1 MKVTIS
7 ISSTDLAKLR
17 EYMAKH
23 MRDVKAQVSWLTPAD
38 LLTNEVLVN
47 AKKERDDKY
56 CRAVIPTISG
66 TEE

>member
-38 LLTNEVLVN
+38 ILANRVLLY
-47 AKKERDDKY
+47 AS
-56 CRAVIPTISG
+56 SG
-66 TEE
+66 SMPRSQTQEEQEQ